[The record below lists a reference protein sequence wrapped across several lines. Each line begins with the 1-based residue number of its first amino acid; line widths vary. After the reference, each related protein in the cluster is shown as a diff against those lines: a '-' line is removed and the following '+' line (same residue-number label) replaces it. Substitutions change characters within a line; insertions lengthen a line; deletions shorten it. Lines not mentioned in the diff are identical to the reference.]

1 MLPDRDMV
9 YQENHFKHIYL
20 GCQKYRIQT
29 AVRCNQ
35 KKRQSVYT
43 QRSIQY
49 KLMRVTPKRTKHS
62 LTVQPH

>member
-20 GCQKYRIQT
+20 GYQKYQMET

-35 KKRQSVYT
+35 KKGQAVLHREAYNVN
-43 QRSIQY
+43 
-49 KLMRVTPKRTKHS
+49 
-62 LTVQPH
+62 